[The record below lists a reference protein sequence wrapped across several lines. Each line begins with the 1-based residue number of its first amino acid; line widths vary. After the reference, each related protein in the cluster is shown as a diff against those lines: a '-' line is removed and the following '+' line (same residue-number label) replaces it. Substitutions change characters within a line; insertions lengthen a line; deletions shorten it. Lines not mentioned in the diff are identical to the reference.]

1 MQAKA
6 AEACVDRQN
15 VRAGTASGGGAI
27 TGGVRFAAPEGL
39 VDVSSPSCPASFL
52 AGPWPWP
59 LPFPFPQRGDTR
71 ARTVR
76 SATRT
81 STTDRAGE

>member
-59 LPFPFPQRGDTR
+59 LPFPFPQRAHS
-71 ARTVR
+71 ARRHTHQHYR
-76 SATRT
+76 S
-81 STTDRAGE
+81 SG